1 MKESKKMCDC
11 PYCDEDGVCRLEDP
25 MWWLLCRWIIHC
37 ISEAHYESEA
47 EARLQAEEW
56 FMDRYPHTT
65 IESED
70 KNISCES
77 CAYSDLD

>member
-1 MKESKKMCDC
+1 MNR
-11 PYCDEDGVCRLEDP
+11 Y
-25 MWWLLCRWIIHC
+25 IIHC
-37 ISEAHYESEA
+37 ISEAHYEIKAESEA

-56 FMDRYPHTT
+56 FMDRYPHIT

-77 CAYSDLD
+77 CAYSDLDYYARAGSCDNCYKYDMWNPRE